1 MKIPTTMGWSNCLDY
16 PYDDMCWCYTPGP
29 YGNCWEDEGED
40 PSVAAAS
47 AEAELMVTLAAI
59 KAGDSIPV
67 DGSFFYVGRGP
78 DLVVRRKCDMTEV
91 ARVAVAEVRP
101 ARTLAGG

>member
-1 MKIPTTMGWSNCLDY
+1 
-16 PYDDMCWCYTPGP
+16 MCWCYTPEP
-29 YGNCWEDEGED
+29 YGNCWEEEGED
-40 PSVAAAS
+40 PSVAAAN
-47 AEAELMVTLAAI
+47 AEAELMETLAAI
-59 KAGDSIPV
+59 KVGDPLPV

-101 ARTLAGG
+101 VRTLAGG